1 MAIIPFGF
9 LLEPFQLPMAQVV
22 NFFFF
27 FWVFFFL
34 RPPCTSDQKDH
45 HPIFIIVSRN
55 ERKTSLECCNE
66 TLFISLFFFVA

>member
-27 FWVFFFL
+27 FWVFFSFYDHRAPLTKRIIIPFL
-34 RPPCTSDQKDH
+34 
-45 HPIFIIVSRN
+45 
-55 ERKTSLECCNE
+55 L
-66 TLFISLFFFVA
+66 LFPEMKEKRH